1 MASLIKKLYGRKQ
14 PGRHEP
20 KPEEISQLAYELYL
34 KRGGDHGK
42 DREDW
47 FRAETL
53 LREKRIN

>member
-1 MASLIKKLYGRKQ
+1 MVSLIKKPYGRKQ
-14 PGRHEP
+14 PDRHEP

-47 FRAETL
+47 FGAETL
-53 LREKRIN
+53 LRGKRTN